1 MFGIWRHIVAQ
12 LRLHYD
18 FLAAMCI
25 VGITMLAVLDYS
37 HSKHG
42 CDLIWWR
49 EQLEKIGDKPLVA
62 MFLVASMKMMLILM
76 LTLLS
81 YLKVKADVEP
91 PLSEI
96 KRRFSRFILMRLLAA
111 HDQFLRASQCDLQGR
126 HAAFVA
132 AVEQFRS
139 DARRICE
146 RNMPEQ
152 QMLPLEEREEAEL
165 LKRGYRCLPHLREA
179 DMYRMVLALS
189 LP

>member
-1 MFGIWRHIVAQ
+1 MFGIWRHIVVR

-18 FLAAMCI
+18 FLAAMGI
-25 VGITMLAVLDYS
+25 VAVLMLAVADYS
-37 HSKHG
+37 HTIHG

-49 EQLEKIGDKPLVA
+49 EQLEKFGDKPLVL
-62 MFLVASMKMMLILM
+62 MLVVASIKLMLILM

-91 PLSEI
+91 PLSEV

-111 HDQFLRASQCDLQGR
+111 HDQFLRESQNDPPGR

-152 QMLPLEEREEAEL
+152 QMLPREEREEAEL